1 MKVDGKHLATAFLE
15 DLAIAVETL
24 RDRHITPH
32 LAVFLVGDDPASSA
46 YVKQKQLKGEAIGM
60 KVTIKQYDQDAT
72 TETLL
77 QDLHSCNTD
86 PSIHGIIIQQPLPTQ
101 IDAQRLIRETNPA
114 KDVDGFHKES
124 SFTAPIAEGVEELLK
139 FIYQEDT
146 KDGTEETFE
155 QWLSKKNCVVIGKGE
170 TGGAP
175 IIRKLQTLGTTPKII
190 DSKTEHPDR
199 IKQAAD
205 IIISCVGK
213 LRTVTANDLKQ
224 GVILL
229 SIGMF
234 RGDDGKLH
242 GDYEEDEIKGIAS
255 YYTPVPGGVGPMNVA
270 MLLRNV
276 IAAAKSMKHN
286 TAG

>member
-1 MKVDGKHLATAFLE
+1 MKVDGKHLANAFLE
-15 DLAIAVETL
+15 DLALAVEKL
-24 RDRHITPH
+24 RDKHITPH
-32 LAVFLVGDDPASSA
+32 LAVFLVGDDPASAA

-60 KVTIKQYDQDAT
+60 KVTIKKYDKDAT
-72 TETLL
+72 TEMLL
-77 QDLHSCNTD
+77 QDLHMCNTD
-86 PSIHGIIIQQPLPTQ
+86 TSLHGIIIQQPLPHQ
-101 IDAQRLIRETNPA
+101 IDVKQLIDETDPK
-114 KDVDGFHKES
+114 KDVDGFHEKS
-124 SFTAPIAEGVEELLK
+124 SFTAPIAEGIEEILK
-139 FIYQEDT
+139 FIHQQETQIDE
-146 KDGTEETFE
+146 DEAFE
-155 QWLSKKNCVVIGKGE
+155 PWLNKKNCVVIGKGE

-175 IIRKLQTLGTTPKII
+175 IIRKLHSLGTIPKII

-199 IKQAAD
+199 IKREAD

-213 LRTVTANDLKQ
+213 LRTVSATDIKQ

-234 RGDDGKLH
+234 RGTDGKLH
-242 GDYEEDEIKGIAS
+242 GDYEEDEIKEIAS

-276 IAAAKSMKHN
+276 IAAAETADLN